1 VCVCLLI
8 EGCCCCFCK
17 EFLCVLLCVWVCVT
31 VTVASYVSVCDGVWG
46 FSLLWELIHGI
57 GFWFAFLLD
66 GIIRFVCV
74 VVFFF
79 SFVGC
84 LFSDVHSLV
93 VFFLFEF
100 WGGCVC
106 VCV

>member
-1 VCVCLLI
+1 MCVC
-8 EGCCCCFCK
+8 
-17 EFLCVLLCVWVCVT
+17 
-31 VTVASYVSVCDGVWG
+31 VCDGVWG

-57 GFWFAFLLD
+57 GFWFAFLVD

-79 SFVGC
+79 SLCGVSIPWCAFFG
-84 LFSDVHSLV
+84 SL
-93 VFFLFEF
+93 FLFEF

-106 VCV
+106 VCVCDMGNPSVVGVSIIWVVAFSDVLW

>member
-1 VCVCLLI
+1 MCIIMCL
-8 EGCCCCFCK
+8 G
-17 EFLCVLLCVWVCVT
+17 
-31 VTVASYVSVCDGVWG
+31 ACDGVWG
-46 FSLLWELIHGI
+46 FSLLRELFHGI

-79 SFVGC
+79 PLWGVYFCCAFFG
-84 LFSDVHSLV
+84 SL
-93 VFFLFEF
+93 FLFEF

-106 VCV
+106 VIWAIHLLWV